1 MLFTQLRKRYERSVQ
16 ERNDQGLQLIER
28 NEEVCIFYERINVQG
43 IGVFTTLVEVLIIL
57 LCRTNCS

>member
-1 MLFTQLRKRYERSVQ
+1 MPLCCAQLRKRYERSVQ

-43 IGVFTTLVEVLIIL
+43 IELNNTLLQVLVISAVQ
-57 LCRTNCS
+57 N

>member
-1 MLFTQLRKRYERSVQ
+1 VSLCCAQLRKRYERSVQ

-43 IGVFTTLVEVLIIL
+43 IELNNTLLQVLVISAVQ
-57 LCRTNCS
+57 N